1 MAAAAVAALPE
12 DVLAELCGGLL
23 PRSLA
28 GIYIG
33 HQSTASASRHV
44 PRFFARRPSSISGSL
59 HFLPAVTAGGDIP
72 VPPPGRHEIHDHCNG
87 LLLLG
92 GDPDPDTHRPAIV
105 VVNPATRWCSPPLP
119 PRRPPRMGASTF
131 PADFLAYDPAAS
143 SRYEVL
149 SVTCFRRRCSA
160 CSCCLPPPG
169 SGTSSSSGEERVL
182 LDEFSEWPPS
192 LQTLDVYSS
201 STGRWEERTFH
212 RQGEA
217 ARTTIADM
225 RMDFSG
231 HKFSLS
237 DDKYQ
242 VIKMP
247 TVRSNGHSHFCLGR
261 SEKGVYLA
269 LITKPRSLQVWV
281 LNESCDEMEW
291 VPKHENNLDSVF
303 PRQTRGRWMLLQD
316 LDKKDSTTFR
326 KEHDEEIDFEWSS
339 DGDDDSDHRGNVPV
353 YRLPAT
359 IFQGYHGNV
368 DNNALGFGNFPQP
381 PIPMFYHGY
390 HGNIDV
396 LGFHPYKE
404 IVFLCEAMQT
414 GLAYHLKTSKMEILG
429 KLPLVSSC
437 EEILSNKSFTGV
449 SLPYTPCWM

>member
-1 MAAAAVAALPE
+1 MG
-12 DVLAELCGGLL
+12 DLL
-23 PRSLA
+23 ISYFL
-28 GIYIG
+28 
-33 HQSTASASRHV
+33 
-44 PRFFARRPSSISGSL
+44 SIIW
-59 HFLPAVTAGGDIP
+59 FC
-72 VPPPGRHEIHDHCNG
+72 R
-87 LLLLG
+87 
-92 GDPDPDTHRPAIV
+92 
-105 VVNPATRWCSPPLP
+105 
-119 PRRPPRMGASTF
+119 
-131 PADFLAYDPAAS
+131 
-143 SRYEVL
+143 
-149 SVTCFRRRCSA
+149 
-160 CSCCLPPPG
+160 
-169 SGTSSSSGEERVL
+169 
-182 LDEFSEWPPS
+182 
-192 LQTLDVYSS
+192 
-201 STGRWEERTFH
+201 
-212 RQGEA
+212 
-217 ARTTIADM
+217 
-225 RMDFSG
+225 
-231 HKFSLS
+231 FSLS

-303 PRQTRGRWMLLQD
+303 PRQTRRRWMLLQD

-449 SLPYTPCWM
+449 SLPYTPCWMWWCLRRTNYSGRHIDRSAAIYIQDNMSNGWWIHGDLAKIAFVFARWLSCETKMPAHFGVLIKPFSFFNIKIVCYYQITVQAVLI